1 MHILARASYD
11 ARLTTRVLARASK
24 EALAKARLKRSVC
37 YNARAKTRVLQEV
50 AEKEKADR
58 SRVQV
63 NSITNIMACSVLI
76 DGNLGNTVTPKRP
89 SEENAQRY

>member
-1 MHILARASYD
+1 MESPDSTFED
-11 ARLTTRVLARASK
+11 AL
-24 EALAKARLKRSVC
+24 EAVDRKLENALKRGREK
-37 YNARAKTRVLQEV
+37 AQEV

-63 NSITNIMACSVLI
+63 NSITNITVCSVLI

-89 SEENAQRY
+89 SEEKAQRY